1 MSDEERNKALMRRF
15 YDELWSGGDLE
26 ALPEIIAEDFVDR
39 QCPPGAPSGREGL
52 AGLVAAWRTAFP
64 DMRESVEHLV
74 AEGEMVVGHFTMRGT
89 HEGEFMGVAPMGRSV
104 TMSVVDVVLIK
115 DGRISELWYAE
126 QMLELLQQLGAVPDV
141 AGGDA
146 EGVER

>member
-15 YDELWSGGDLE
+15 YEDLWSGGNVG
-26 ALPEIIAEDFVDR
+26 ALSEIVAEDFVDH
-39 QCPPGAPSGREGL
+39 QAPAGGPSGREGL
-52 AGLVAAWRTAFP
+52 AELVRVWRSAFP

-74 AEGEMVVGHFTMRGT
+74 AEGDMVVGHFTMRGT
-89 HEGEFMGVAPMGRSV
+89 HEGEFMGVPPTGRSV
-104 TMSVVDVVLIK
+104 TMSGVDVVRVR

-126 QMLELLQQLGAVPDV
+126 QMLELMQQLGAVPDF